1 MKHEIFGWVVDHE
14 PKKLDDLFDC
24 VRDEDDEVIYES
36 KQTYK
41 HREEGLNFDY
51 KFVIRAENAYELT
64 GEPEYE
70 NVWHM
75 EMLLV
80 PTIDSLL
87 PKKQKALQDMVGEDG
102 EPNIID
108 LIDEGSYV
116 QIGFEAVKVDPA
128 EGYDAVMN
136 PKYDEA
142 ASVVDNMN
150 AMMGFYLDKPWNMI
164 GSTGWD
170 ILNELV
176 GNGKSFITAALDKG
190 RPQAHTL

>member
-1 MKHEIFGWVVDHE
+1 MTHEIFGWSFDHE

-24 VRDEDDEVIYES
+24 VRDADDEVIYES
-36 KQTYK
+36 KQTYE

-51 KFVIRAENAYELT
+51 KFVIRAKDAYELT
-64 GEPEYE
+64 GEPDDE

-87 PKKQKALQDMVGEDG
+87 PKKQKALQDMVGEG
-102 EPNIID
+102 WEPNLID
-108 LIDEGSYV
+108 LIDEGYYV

-150 AMMGFYLDKPWNMI
+150 AMRGFYLDKPLNMI

-176 GNGKSFITAALDKG
+176 GNGKSFITAALDRMKK
-190 RPQAHTL
+190 

>member
-1 MKHEIFGWVVDHE
+1 MKHEIFGWSFDHE
-14 PKKLDDLFDC
+14 PKKLNDLFDC
-24 VRDEDDEVIYES
+24 VRDADDEVIYES
-36 KQTYK
+36 KQTYE

-64 GEPEYE
+64 GEPEDE

-87 PKKQKALQDMVGEDG
+87 PKKQKDLQDMVGEDG
-102 EPNIID
+102 EPNLID

-116 QIGFEAVKVDPA
+116 QFGFEAVKVDPD

-150 AMMGFYLDKPWNMI
+150 FMRGFYLDKAQNRI

-170 ILNELV
+170 ILNSLV
-176 GNGKSFITAALDKG
+176 GNGKDFISAAFDRMK
-190 RPQAHTL
+190 

>member
-1 MKHEIFGWVVDHE
+1 MKHEIFGWSFDHE

-24 VRDEDDEVIYES
+24 VRDADDEVIFATKETYE
-36 KQTYK
+36 

-64 GEPEYE
+64 GEPEDE
-70 NVWHM
+70 DKWHLEVM
-75 EMLLV
+75 LV
-80 PTIDSLL
+80 PTVDSLL
-87 PKKQKALQDMVGEDG
+87 PNKREDTIDGEDCTF
-102 EPNIID
+102 ID
-108 LIDEGSYV
+108 LIDEGYYV
-116 QIGFEAVKVDPA
+116 QFGFETVKVDPA

-142 ASVVDNMN
+142 ASVIDNMN
-150 AMMGFYLDKPWNMI
+150 AMRGFYLDKPLNMI

-176 GNGKSFITAALDKG
+176 GNGKSFITAALDRVKK
-190 RPQAHTL
+190 

>member
-24 VRDEDDEVIYES
+24 VRDADGEVIYES
-36 KQTYK
+36 KQTYE

-64 GEPEYE
+64 GEPEDE

-102 EPNIID
+102 EPNLID
-108 LIDEGSYV
+108 IIDEGSYV
-116 QIGFEAVKVDPA
+116 QIGFEAVKVDTA

-150 AMMGFYLDKPWNMI
+150 AMRGFYLDKPQNRI

-176 GNGKSFITAALDKG
+176 GNGKSFITAALDRMK
-190 RPQAHTL
+190 

>member
-24 VRDEDDEVIYES
+24 VRDADGEVIYES
-36 KQTYK
+36 KQTYE

-64 GEPEYE
+64 GEPEDE
-70 NVWHM
+70 NVWHLEVM
-75 EMLLV
+75 LV
-80 PTIDSLL
+80 PTVDSLL
-87 PKKQKALQDMVGEDG
+87 TNKREDTIDGEDCTF
-102 EPNIID
+102 ID
-108 LIDEGSYV
+108 LIDAGFYV
-116 QIGFEAVKVDPA
+116 QFGFEAVKVDPA

-150 AMMGFYLDKPWNMI
+150 VMRGFYLDKPQNRI

-176 GNGKSFITAALDKG
+176 GNGKSFITAALDRMKK
-190 RPQAHTL
+190 

>member
-24 VRDEDDEVIYES
+24 VRDADGDVIYES
-36 KQTYK
+36 KQTYE
-41 HREEGLNFDY
+41 HREEGLNFGY
-51 KFVIRAENAYELT
+51 KFVIRAEDAYELT
-64 GEPEYE
+64 GEPDDE
-70 NVWHM
+70 NVWYM

-116 QIGFEAVKVDPA
+116 QFGFEAVKVDPDK
-128 EGYDAVMN
+128 GYDAVMN
-136 PKYDEA
+136 PKYDDA
-142 ASVVDNMN
+142 ASVVNNMN
-150 AMMGFYLDKPWNMI
+150 AMRGFYLDKPWNMI

-176 GNGKSFITAALDKG
+176 GNGKSFIMAALERMKK
-190 RPQAHTL
+190 

>member
-24 VRDEDDEVIYES
+24 VRDADGEVIYES
-36 KQTYK
+36 KQTYE
-41 HREEGLNFDY
+41 HREEGLNFGY
-51 KFVIRAENAYELT
+51 KFVIRAEDAYELT
-64 GEPEYE
+64 GEPDDE
-70 NVWHM
+70 NVWYM

-116 QIGFEAVKVDPA
+116 QFGFEAVKVDPDK
-128 EGYDAVMN
+128 GYDAVMN
-136 PKYDEA
+136 PKYDDA
-142 ASVVDNMN
+142 ASVVNNMN
-150 AMMGFYLDKPWNMI
+150 AMRGFYLDKPWNMI

-176 GNGKSFITAALDKG
+176 GNGKSFIMAALERMKK
-190 RPQAHTL
+190 

>member
-36 KQTYK
+36 KQTYE

-87 PKKQKALQDMVGEDG
+87 PKRQKALQDMVGEDG

-116 QIGFEAVKVDPA
+116 QIGFEAVKVDQDK
-128 EGYDAVMN
+128 GYDAVMN

-150 AMMGFYLDKPWNMI
+150 AMRGFYLDKPWNMI

>member
-1 MKHEIFGWVVDHE
+1 MKHEIFGWSFDHE

-24 VRDEDDEVIYES
+24 VRDADGEVIYES
-36 KQTYK
+36 KQTYE

-51 KFVIRAENAYELT
+51 KFVIRAEDAYELT
-64 GEPEYE
+64 GEPEDE

-87 PKKQKALQDMVGEDG
+87 PKKQKALQDMVGEDW
-102 EPNIID
+102 EPSTID
-108 LIDEGSYV
+108 LIDYGSYV
-116 QIGFEAVKVDPA
+116 QIGFEAVKVDPDK
-128 EGYDAVMN
+128 GYDAVMN

-150 AMMGFYLDKPWNMI
+150 AMRGFYLDKAWNRI

-176 GNGKSFITAALDKG
+176 GNGKSFITAAFDRMK
-190 RPQAHTL
+190 

>member
-24 VRDEDDEVIYES
+24 VRDADGEVIYES
-36 KQTYK
+36 KQTYE

-51 KFVIRAENAYELT
+51 KFVIRAEDAYELT
-64 GEPEYE
+64 GEPEDE
-70 NVWHM
+70 NVWPM

-102 EPNIID
+102 EPSTID
-108 LIDEGSYV
+108 LIDEGFYV

-150 AMMGFYLDKPWNMI
+150 AMRGFYLDKPLNMI

-176 GNGKSFITAALDKG
+176 GNGKSFITAALDRVKK
-190 RPQAHTL
+190 

>member
-1 MKHEIFGWVVDHE
+1 MKHEIFGWSFDHE

-24 VRDEDDEVIYES
+24 VRDADDEVIYES
-36 KQTYK
+36 KQTYE

-64 GEPEYE
+64 GEPEDE

-87 PKKQKALQDMVGEDG
+87 PKRQKDLQDMVGEDG

-108 LIDEGSYV
+108 LIDDGSYV
-116 QIGFEAVKVDPA
+116 RFGFEAVKVDPDK
-128 EGYDAVMN
+128 GYDAVMN
-136 PKYDEA
+136 PKYDEV
-142 ASVVDNMN
+142 ASVVDIMN
-150 AMMGFYLDKPWNMI
+150 SMRGFYLDKPWNRI

-170 ILNELV
+170 MLNDLV
-176 GNGKSFITAALDKG
+176 GNGKSFIMASLDRMKK
-190 RPQAHTL
+190 

>member
-36 KQTYK
+36 KQTYE

-64 GEPEYE
+64 GEPKYE

-116 QIGFEAVKVDPA
+116 QFGFEAVKVDPA

-150 AMMGFYLDKPWNMI
+150 AMRGFYLDKPWNMI

-176 GNGKSFITAALDKG
+176 GNGKSFITAALDRMK
-190 RPQAHTL
+190 

>member
-1 MKHEIFGWVVDHE
+1 MKHEIFGWSFDHE
-14 PKKLDDLFDC
+14 PNKLDDLFDC
-24 VRDEDDEVIYES
+24 VRDADDEVIFAT
-36 KQTYK
+36 KQTYE
-41 HREEGLNFDY
+41 HREEGFNFDY
-51 KFVIRAENAYELT
+51 KFVIRAEDAYELT
-64 GEPEYE
+64 GEPEDE

-102 EPNIID
+102 EPNLID

-128 EGYDAVMN
+128 EGLN

-150 AMMGFYLDKPWNMI
+150 AMRGFYLDKPQNRI

-176 GNGKSFITAALDKG
+176 GNGKSFITAALDRMKK
-190 RPQAHTL
+190 

>member
-36 KQTYK
+36 KQTYE

-64 GEPEYE
+64 GEPEDE

-102 EPNIID
+102 EPNLID

-150 AMMGFYLDKPWNMI
+150 AMRGFYLDKPWNMI

>member
-1 MKHEIFGWVVDHE
+1 MKHEIFGWAFDHE

-24 VRDEDDEVIYES
+24 IRDTDDEVIFATKETYE
-36 KQTYK
+36 

-70 NVWHM
+70 NVWHL

-87 PKKQKALQDMVGEDG
+87 PKNQKYLQDMVGEDG
-102 EPNIID
+102 EPNLID

-116 QIGFEAVKVDPA
+116 QFGFEAVKVDPDK
-128 EGYDAVMN
+128 GYDAVMN

-150 AMMGFYLDKPWNMI
+150 AMRGFYLDKPWNKI

-170 ILNELV
+170 ILNGLV
-176 GNGKSFITAALDKG
+176 GNGKSFITAALDRMKK
-190 RPQAHTL
+190 

>member
-1 MKHEIFGWVVDHE
+1 MKHEIFGWSFDHE

-24 VRDEDDEVIYES
+24 VRDADAEVIFAT
-36 KQTYK
+36 KQTYE
-41 HREEGLNFDY
+41 HREDGLNFDY

-64 GEPEYE
+64 GESEDE

-87 PKKQKALQDMVGEDG
+87 PKKQKALQDMMGEG
-102 EPNIID
+102 WEPNLID
-108 LIDEGSYV
+108 LIDEGYYV
-116 QIGFEAVKVDPA
+116 QFGFEAVKVDPDK
-128 EGYDAVMN
+128 GYDAVMN

-150 AMMGFYLDKPWNMI
+150 AMRGFYLDKPQNRI

-176 GNGKSFITAALDKG
+176 GNGKSFITAALDRMKK
-190 RPQAHTL
+190 

>member
-1 MKHEIFGWVVDHE
+1 MTHEIFGWSFDHE

-24 VRDEDDEVIYES
+24 VRDADDEVIFATKETYE
-36 KQTYK
+36 

-87 PKKQKALQDMVGEDG
+87 PKRQKDLQDMVGEDG
-102 EPNIID
+102 EPNLID

-116 QIGFEAVKVDPA
+116 QFGFEAVKVDPA
-128 EGYDAVMN
+128 KGYDAVMN

-142 ASVVDNMN
+142 ASVVDIMN
-150 AMMGFYLDKPWNMI
+150 SMRGFYLDKPWNRI

-170 ILNELV
+170 ILNDLV
-176 GNGKSFITAALDKG
+176 GNGKDFISVAFDRMK
-190 RPQAHTL
+190 

>member
-24 VRDEDDEVIYES
+24 VRDADGEVIYES
-36 KQTYK
+36 KQTYE

-64 GEPEYE
+64 GEPEDE

-75 EMLLV
+75 EMHLV

-87 PKKQKALQDMVGEDG
+87 PKKQKALQDMVGEG
-102 EPNIID
+102 WEPNLID

-116 QIGFEAVKVDPA
+116 QFGFEAVKVDPDK
-128 EGYDAVMN
+128 GYDAVMN
-136 PKYDEA
+136 PKYDDA
-142 ASVVDNMN
+142 ASVIDNMN
-150 AMMGFYLDKPWNMI
+150 AMRGFYLDKPWNMI

-176 GNGKSFITAALDKG
+176 GNGKSFITAALDRMKK
-190 RPQAHTL
+190 